1 MVAMLTLLRYDW
13 SFNSTMFLYT
23 ALKNPFYSQCHP
35 ILDGLF
41 SSSIANLRT
50 LRKDSGRGLLQR
62 NMLCLSVT
70 MAKALYRAI
79 SSIPEEHI
87 LSKGKRS
94 NVHHSNGEIGA
105 NERRKF
111 EKAKDSQ
118 DFGQTIKSKGMDST
132 LYNAAMRGNIVDG
145 NFLLADHLKRDEENG
160 YQVTP
165 KGNTVLHV
173 AALYGHSH
181 FVGEVLKITPTLLCC
196 QNKKN
201 ETALHIAANEGHTEV
216 VRVLLACIGDHN
228 TKEKLTRMTDAS
240 GDTALH
246 KAVRSQHLDIVKLLV
261 KEDSEF
267 EFPANHAHETPLYL
281 AAESGC
287 HDALITILKS
297 CKKITY
303 AAGPSNRT
311 PLHAAVTQE
320 NKDCVRSLW
329 RWNKPLCEEPDLW
342 GWNSLHYAVKLGLD
356 DIVSD
361 MLGWKKSLV
370 YLPAGSENDWTTA
383 IHIAASEGD
392 INMINELLKHCPDC
406 WDMLN
411 SNSQNALHVAILN
424 NQEEVVRFLLNS
436 ERCNSFV
443 DEPDSDGNTPLHLLA
458 VSGNHVPELINHP
471 RAKKMSFNK
480 ENKTPL
486 DLALLCTV
494 TTKKEKLVDDLCSI
508 SRLGQ
513 REFEVKRKDKPM
525 PDPNDKTGMGS
536 KMRQR
541 KDDHDKAKKE
551 ERTEIE
557 NIMKAAQMHIVVATL
572 IMTVAFTAGFTLP
585 GGFDS
590 NTDSPNK
597 GTAILLRSKA
607 FCAFVVTDTI
617 AFTSSAVAIFTYFA
631 MAASGITETELPVVS
646 RLYRIAT
653 HLQLV
658 AMSAAVLAFVTGMY
672 ATLAHS
678 VGLAVIVC
686 IIGCIS
692 FIMYVWIIIVL
703 GE

>member
-1 MVAMLTLLRYDW
+1 
-13 SFNSTMFLYT
+13 
-23 ALKNPFYSQCHP
+23 
-35 ILDGLF
+35 
-41 SSSIANLRT
+41 
-50 LRKDSGRGLLQR
+50 
-62 NMLCLSVT
+62 
-70 MAKALYRAI
+70 
-79 SSIPEEHI
+79 
-87 LSKGKRS
+87 
-94 NVHHSNGEIGA
+94 
-105 NERRKF
+105 
-111 EKAKDSQ
+111 
-118 DFGQTIKSKGMDST
+118 MDST

-145 NFLLADHLKRDEENG
+145 NFLLGDHLKRDEENG

-436 ERCNSFV
+436 ERCDSFV

-513 REFEVKRKDKPM
+513 REFEVKRKYKPM

-551 ERTEIE
+551 ERKDIE

-658 AMSAAVLAFVTGMY
+658 AMSAAVLAFVTAKTSLLGVGTGKRLDHKSLLY
-672 ATLAHS
+672 AALTTKTSLRCINTPTGSGS
-678 VGLAVIVC
+678 V
-686 IIGCIS
+686 
-692 FIMYVWIIIVL
+692 
-703 GE
+703 

>member
-1 MVAMLTLLRYDW
+1 MDPAWNNANRDERARKNIMEAAQIHLVVATPIMTVTFTAGFTLPGGFDSNTDSPNKGMAILLRRTTFHAFVVTDVIAFTSSAVAICTYFTIGE
-13 SFNSTMFLYT
+13 S
-23 ALKNPFYSQCHP
+23 CHP

-50 LRKDSGRGLLQR
+50 LRKESGRGLLQR

-132 LYNAAMRGNIVDG
+132 LYNAAMRGNIVDD

-181 FVGEVLKITPTLLCC
+181 FVGEVLKITPALLCC

-267 EFPANHAHETPLYL
+267 EFLANHAHETPLYL

-494 TTKKEKLVDDLCSI
+494 TTKK
-508 SRLGQ
+508 
-513 REFEVKRKDKPM
+513 
-525 PDPNDKTGMGS
+525 
-536 KMRQR
+536 
-541 KDDHDKAKKE
+541 
-551 ERTEIE
+551 
-557 NIMKAAQMHIVVATL
+557 AAQMHIVVATL